1 MPSSSVAWHKLSH
14 GSQRLSAPLRLVVV
28 DELEEL
34 PSTHIDLAYEGS
46 GKATIQLTMCR
57 NASIVLELFRGHFA
71 LIGR

>member
-1 MPSSSVAWHKLSH
+1 MDPSDLVPLSDW
-14 GSQRLSAPLRLVVV
+14 LSLTNSR
-28 DELEEL
+28 
-34 PSTHIDLAYEGS
+34 SYRRTHIDLAYEGS